1 VASLER
7 RVELLEERQALEAV
21 RVILERARD
30 ASLDDVARFLM
41 AGYELEQKPELD
53 EEDEL
58 RLWGH
63 LGIPLE
69 AVRLAEGR
77 PELWHTQLGDLLGG
91 RRGLQEHLREH
102 HPELKEKLLNY
113 RKEKEG

>member
-1 VASLER
+1 VVSLER
-7 RVELLEERQALEAV
+7 RVELLEERRLRET
-21 RVILERARD
+21 IDLIFERARA
-30 ASLDDVARFLM
+30 ASLDDVAQFLM
-41 AGYELEQKPELD
+41 AGYELEQKPEPD
-53 EEDEL
+53 EEEE
-58 RLWGH
+58 RCLWEF

-69 AVRLAEGR
+69 TVRLAEGR

-91 RRGLQEHLREH
+91 RRGLQEHVREH